1 VDLVTLL
8 PANAASPMDFD
19 AWGKRREA
27 ERWSEAVPWTAN
39 LESQLRTSTTH
50 GYTGHEMAE
59 AGGGAGMLLEV
70 RRHVGNVMVD
80 EYDARL
86 PGMRWPK
93 P

>member
-1 VDLVTLL
+1 
-8 PANAASPMDFD
+8 
-19 AWGKRREA
+19 
-27 ERWSEAVPWTAN
+27 
-39 LESQLRTSTTH
+39 
-50 GYTGHEMAE
+50 MAE
-59 AGGGAGMLLEV
+59 AGGGAGMLQEV